1 MSSITPLKK
10 FEKSQ
15 TVWKQ
20 NTEDDSRKIF
30 EPIKLHN
37 EKIGDIFVKINHC
50 QDHNNFQIDIENKLG
65 KNLGYEVISIDND
78 KSKKIEGYSMKVEDE
93 YQRKNF
99 RLGELLRL
107 ASIMEMM
114 QNNSSHIKIY
124 SKNTAIYFHAKY
136 KFEPVMFDINE
147 RKNTLTTISKDKSPK
162 FQDLAQQAHSLLKR
176 LPKQETKVLV
186 NEYISRALKNEKPE
200 KFHKFEKGMTMIL
213 TREQVLKNKEFF
225 NKLYAK
231 HGINYKIGEYA

>member
-1 MSSITPLKK
+1 MSSIIPIRESKK
-10 FEKSQ
+10 IK

-37 EKIGDIFVKINHC
+37 EKIGDIFVKINHR
-50 QDHNNFQIDIENKLG
+50 QGHNNFQIDVENKLG

-78 KSKKIEGYSMKVEDE
+78 KCKKIEGFNIKVEDE

-114 QNNSSHIKIY
+114 ENNSSHIKIY

-136 KFEPVMFDINE
+136 KFEPLMNDINE
-147 RKNTLTTISKDKSPK
+147 RKHALDSISKDKSQK
-162 FQDLAQQAHSLLKR
+162 FLDLVEKAKTISKKLSR
-176 LPKQETKVLV
+176 QETKDLV
-186 NEYISRALKNEKPE
+186 NEYIARALKNEKPE

-225 NKLYAK
+225 NKLYER